1 MSKPRIAVFALGGTI
16 SMVKGE
22 AGVRPGLTAE
32 QLVAAAP
39 GIDALAE
46 IEARTI
52 STIGSSDLSVGAV
65 LDVARAVEAAVADGV
80 DGAIV
85 TQGTDTMEESAFLL
99 DLALRVDVP
108 VAVTGAMRNPLSIS
122 HDGPG
127 NVYAAMQVVTDKA
140 VRDQARDLG
149 VMVVML
155 DSIHA
160 AVDVAKAN
168 TSRIDA
174 FASPEAGPIGVVIE
188 DRVRL
193 TGRPV
198 RAHKTALDA
207 ELADGT
213 ALTGVAPPLPSVAML
228 TMAMGE
234 SGALLAALADDPET
248 LGYQGIV
255 LGAMGGGHTPSWL
268 TPHLDVLT
276 PRLPVVMAGRIQAG
290 YLLAKTYERE
300 GSEMDLLRRGVRSA
314 GRLPPL
320 KARLLL
326 NAMLMGGLDT
336 AAMDRVWAAVN

>member
-39 GIDALAE
+39 GIDGLAE

-52 STIGSSDLSVGAV
+52 STIGSSDLSVDAV
-65 LDVARAVEAAVADGV
+65 LDVARAIESAAADGI

-127 NVYAAMQVVTDKA
+127 NVYAAMQVVTDPA
-140 VRDQARDLG
+140 VRQRARDLG

-160 AVDVAKAN
+160 AIDVAKTN

-174 FASPEAGPIGVVIE
+174 FASPEAGPLGVVVE

-198 RAHKTALDA
+198 RDHKTALDIA
-207 ELADGT
+207 LGDT
-213 ALTGVAPPLPSVAML
+213 LLTGVAPPLPSVALL

-234 SGALLAALADDPET
+234 NGALLAALADDPET
-248 LGYQGIV
+248 LGFRGIV

-276 PRLPVVMAGRIQAG
+276 PRLPVVMAGRMQAG

-326 NAMLMGGLDT
+326 TAMLMGGLDR
-336 AAMDRVWAAVN
+336 AAMDRVWATVN

>member
-1 MSKPRIAVFALGGTI
+1 MGKPKVAVFALGGTI

-46 IEARTI
+46 IEACTV
-52 STIGSSDLSVGAV
+52 STIGSSDLSVPAV
-65 LDVARAVEAAVADGV
+65 LDVARAIEEAAARGI

-99 DLALRVDVP
+99 DLALQLDIP
-108 VAVTGAMRNPLSIS
+108 VVVTGAMRNPLSIS

-127 NVYAAMQVVTDKA
+127 NVYAAMQVVTDPT
-140 VRDQARDLG
+140 VRRDARALG

-160 AVDVAKAN
+160 AIDVAKTN
-168 TSRIDA
+168 TARIDA
-174 FASPEAGPIGVVIE
+174 FASPEAGPLGTVVE

-198 RAHKTALDA
+198 RDHKPALDSA
-207 ELADGT
+207 LAGVR
-213 ALTGVAPPLPSVAML
+213 LTGIAPPLPSVAML
-228 TMAMGE
+228 TLAMGE
-234 SGALLAALADDPET
+234 SGGMLAALTDDPET
-248 LGYQGIV
+248 LGYGGVV

-268 TPHLDVLT
+268 TPHLDGLT
-276 PRLPVVMAGRIQAG
+276 GRIPVVMAGRMQAG

-326 NAMLMGGLDT
+326 TAMLMGGLDT
-336 AAMDRVWAAVN
+336 EAMDRIWATLN

>member
-39 GIDALAE
+39 GIDGLAE

-52 STIGSSDLSVGAV
+52 STIGSSDLSVEAV
-65 LDVARAVEAAVADGV
+65 LDVARAIESAAADGI

-122 HDGPG
+122 HEGPG
-127 NVYAAMQVVTDKA
+127 NVYAAMQVVTDPA
-140 VRDQARDLG
+140 VRQRARDLG

-160 AVDVAKAN
+160 AVDVAKTN

-174 FASPEAGPIGVVIE
+174 FASPEAGPLGVVVE

-193 TGRPV
+193 TGCPV
-198 RAHKTALDA
+198 RDHKTALDA
-207 ELADGT
+207 ALGGT
-213 ALTGVAPPLPSVAML
+213 LLTGVAPPLPSVALL

-248 LGYQGIV
+248 LGYRGIV

-276 PRLPVVMAGRIQAG
+276 PRLPVVMAGRMQAG

-326 NAMLMGGLDT
+326 TAMLMGGLER
-336 AAMDRVWAAVN
+336 AAMDRVWATVN

>member
-1 MSKPRIAVFALGGTI
+1 MSKPKVAVFALGGTI

-22 AGVRPGLTAE
+22 AGVRPGLAAE

-46 IEARTI
+46 ISARTV
-52 STIGSSDLSVGAV
+52 STIGSSDLTVPAV
-65 LDVARAVEAAVADGV
+65 LDVARAIEAAVADGAE
-80 DGAIV
+80 GAIV
-85 TQGTDTMEESAFLL
+85 TQGTDTMEESSFLL

-108 VAVTGAMRNPLSIS
+108 VVVTGAMRNPLSIS

-127 NVYAAMQVVTDKA
+127 NVYAAMQVVTDPA
-140 VRDQARDLG
+140 VRAQARDLG

-168 TSRIDA
+168 SHRIDA
-174 FASPEAGPIGVVIE
+174 FASPEAGPLGILIE
-188 DRVRL
+188 DRARL
-193 TGRPV
+193 TGRPA
-198 RAHKTALDA
+198 RGHKTALDA
-207 ELADGT
+207 ALADTRLT
-213 ALTGVAPPLPSVAML
+213 AIDPPLPSVAL
-228 TMAMGE
+228 QTLAMGE
-234 SGALLAALADDPET
+234 SGGMLAALAADPDGF
-248 LGYQGIV
+248 GYRGLV
-255 LGAMGGGHTPSWL
+255 LGAMGGGHIPSWL
-268 TPHLDVLT
+268 GAHVDALI
-276 PRLPVVMAGRIQAG
+276 PRLPVVMAGRMQTG

-326 NAMLMGGLDT
+326 TAMLMGELDT
-336 AAMDRVWAAVN
+336 AAMDAIWATLN

>member
-46 IEARTI
+46 IEARTV
-52 STIGSSDLSVGAV
+52 STIGSSDLSVDAV
-65 LDVARAVEAAVADGV
+65 LDVARAIEAAAADGI

-99 DLALRVDVP
+99 DLALRLDIP

-127 NVYAAMQVVTDKA
+127 NVFAAMQVVTDPA

-160 AVDVAKAN
+160 AVDVAKTN

-174 FASPEAGPIGVVIE
+174 FASPEAGPLGTVVE

-198 RAHKTALDA
+198 RDHKAALDA
-207 ELADGT
+207 ELGDT
-213 ALTGVAPPLPSVAML
+213 LLTGVAPPLPPVAML

-248 LGYQGIV
+248 LGYRGIV

-268 TPHLDVLT
+268 TPHLDVLA
-276 PRLPVVMAGRIQAG
+276 PRLPVVMAGRMQAG

-326 NAMLMGGLDT
+326 TAMLMGGLDT
-336 AAMDRVWAAVN
+336 AAMDRVWATAN

>member
-39 GIDALAE
+39 GIDRLAE
-46 IEARTI
+46 IEARTV
-52 STIGSSDLSVGAV
+52 STIGSSDLSVDAV
-65 LDVARAVEAAVADGV
+65 LDVARAIEAAVADGI

-99 DLALRVDVP
+99 DLVLRVDVP
-108 VAVTGAMRNPLSIS
+108 VVVTGAMRNPLSIS

-127 NVYAAMQVVTDKA
+127 NVFAAMQVVTDPT
-140 VRDQARDLG
+140 ARRLAGELG

-160 AVDVAKAN
+160 AVDVAKTN

-174 FASPEAGPIGVVIE
+174 FASPEAGPLGTVVE

-198 RAHKTALDA
+198 RDHKAALDSA
-207 ELADGT
+207 LGATRLT
-213 ALTGVAPPLPSVAML
+213 AVEPPLPSVAML

-234 SGALLAALADDPET
+234 SGALLAALAADPEC
-248 LGYQGIV
+248 LGYSGIV

-268 TPHLDVLT
+268 TPHLDALA
-276 PRLPVVMAGRIQAG
+276 PRLPVVMAGRMQAG

-320 KARLLL
+320 KTRLLL
-326 NAMLMGGLDT
+326 TAMLMGGLDT
-336 AAMDRVWAAVN
+336 DAMDRIWATAN

>member
-39 GIDALAE
+39 GIDGLAE

-52 STIGSSDLSVGAV
+52 STIGSSDLSVDAV
-65 LDVARAVEAAVADGV
+65 LDVARAIEAAAADGI

-127 NVYAAMQVVTDKA
+127 NVYAAMQVVTDPA
-140 VRDQARDLG
+140 VRQRARDLG

-160 AVDVAKAN
+160 AVDVAKTN

-174 FASPEAGPIGVVIE
+174 FASPEAGPLGVVVE

-198 RAHKTALDA
+198 RDHKTALDIA
-207 ELADGT
+207 LGDT
-213 ALTGVAPPLPSVAML
+213 LLTGVAPPLPSVALL

-248 LGYQGIV
+248 LGYRGIV

-276 PRLPVVMAGRIQAG
+276 PRLPVVMAGRMQAG

-300 GSEMDLLRRGVRSA
+300 GSEMDLLRRGVRSS

-326 NAMLMGGLDT
+326 TAMLMGGLER
-336 AAMDRVWAAVN
+336 AAMDRVWATVN

>member
-1 MSKPRIAVFALGGTI
+1 MAKPRIAVFALGGTI

-39 GIDALAE
+39 GIDALAQ
-46 IEARTI
+46 IEARTV
-52 STIGSSDLSVGAV
+52 STIGSSDLSVDNV
-65 LDVARAVEAAVADGV
+65 LEVARAIEAAVADGAE
-80 DGAIV
+80 GAIV

-108 VAVTGAMRNPLSIS
+108 VVVTGAMRNPLSIS

-127 NVYAAMQVVTDKA
+127 NVYAAMQVVTDPT
-140 VRDQARDLG
+140 VRRDARDLG

-160 AVDVAKAN
+160 AVDVAKTN

-174 FASPEAGPIGVVIE
+174 FASPEAGPLGVVVE

-198 RAHKTALDA
+198 RDHKTALDA
-207 ELADGT
+207 ELGDLHLT
-213 ALTGVAPPLPSVAML
+213 AVEPPLPSVAML
-228 TMAMGE
+228 TMALGE
-234 SGALLAALADDPET
+234 SGALLAAMAADPDCF
-248 LGYQGIV
+248 GYAGIV
-255 LGAMGGGHTPSWL
+255 LGAMGGGHTPSWV
-268 TPHLDVLT
+268 TPHLDALI
-276 PRLPVVMAGRIQAG
+276 PHLPVVMAGRMQAG

-326 NAMLMGGLDT
+326 TAMLMGGLDQ
-336 AAMDRVWAAVN
+336 AAMDRVWAAAN

>member
-1 MSKPRIAVFALGGTI
+1 MAKPRIAVFALGGTI

-46 IEARTI
+46 IEARTV
-52 STIGSSDLSVGAV
+52 STIGSSDLSVDNV
-65 LDVARAVEAAVADGV
+65 LEVARAIEAAAADGI

-108 VAVTGAMRNPLSIS
+108 VVVTGAMRNPLSIS

-127 NVYAAMQVVTDKA
+127 NVFAAMQVVTDPA
-140 VRDQARDLG
+140 VRRMARDLG

-160 AVDVAKAN
+160 AVDVAKTN

-174 FASPEAGPIGVVIE
+174 FASPEAGPLGVVVE

-198 RAHKTALDA
+198 RDHKTALDA
-207 ELADGT
+207 ALGSTLLT
-213 ALTGVAPPLPSVAML
+213 AVAAPLPSVALL
-228 TMAMGE
+228 TMAIGE
-234 SGALLAALADDPET
+234 SGGLLAALAADPDRF
-248 LGYQGIV
+248 GYAGLV
-255 LGAMGGGHTPSWL
+255 LGAMGGGHTPSWV
-268 TPHLDVLT
+268 TPPLDALI
-276 PRLPVVMAGRIQAG
+276 PRLPVVMAGRMQAG

-326 NAMLMGGLDT
+326 TAMLMGGLDQ
-336 AAMDRVWAAVN
+336 AAMDRVWATPG

>member
-1 MSKPRIAVFALGGTI
+1 MGKPRIAVFALGGTI
-16 SMVKGE
+16 AMVKGN

-46 IEARTI
+46 IEARTV
-52 STIGSSDLSVGAV
+52 STIGSSDLSVDGV
-65 LDVARAVEAAVADGV
+65 LDVARAIEAAAADGI

-99 DLALRVDVP
+99 DLALRLDIP

-127 NVYAAMQVVTDKA
+127 NVYAAIQVVTDQT

-149 VMVVML
+149 VLVVML

-174 FASPEAGPIGVVIE
+174 FASPEAGPLGVVVE

-207 ELADGT
+207 ALGDT
-213 ALTGVAPPLPSVAML
+213 LLTGVAPPLPSVALL
-228 TMAMGE
+228 TMALGE

-248 LGYQGIV
+248 LGYRGLV
-255 LGAMGGGHTPSWL
+255 LGAMGGGHTPFWL
-268 TPHLDVLT
+268 TPHLDVLA
-276 PRLPVVMAGRIQAG
+276 PRLPVVMAGRMQAG

-326 NAMLMGGLDT
+326 TAMLMGGLDT
-336 AAMDRVWAAVN
+336 ASMDRIWATAN

>member
-39 GIDALAE
+39 GIDRLAD
-46 IEARTI
+46 IEARTV
-52 STIGSSDLSVGAV
+52 STIGSSDLSVTAV
-65 LDVARAVEAAVADGV
+65 LDVARAIEAAVTDGA

-99 DLALRVDVP
+99 DLALRVNVP
-108 VAVTGAMRNPLSIS
+108 VVVTGAMRNPLSIS

-127 NVYAAMQVVTDKA
+127 NVLAAMQVVTDPT
-140 VRDQARDLG
+140 VRRLAGTLG

-155 DSIHA
+155 DTIHA
-160 AVDVAKAN
+160 AIDVAKAN
-168 TSRIDA
+168 THRIDA
-174 FASPEAGPIGVVIE
+174 FASPEAGPLGVVVE

-193 TGRPV
+193 TGRPE
-198 RAHKTALDA
+198 RGHKAALDTALGKTH
-207 ELADGT
+207 LT
-213 ALTGVAPPLPSVAML
+213 AIAPPLPDVALL
-228 TMAMGE
+228 TLAMGE
-234 SGALLAALADDPET
+234 AGGLLAALANDPDGF
-248 LGYQGIV
+248 GYRGLVI
-255 LGAMGGGHTPSWL
+255 GAMGGGHTPSWL
-268 TPHLDVLT
+268 GASIDLLV
-276 PRLPVVMAGRIQAG
+276 PRMPVVMAGRIQAG

-314 GRLPPL
+314 GRLPPF

-326 NAMLMGGLDT
+326 TAMLMGGMDR
-336 AAMDRVWAAVN
+336 AAMDAVWATVN

>member
-1 MSKPRIAVFALGGTI
+1 MAKPRIAVFALGGTI

-39 GIDALAE
+39 GIDALAR
-46 IEARTI
+46 IEARTV
-52 STIGSSDLSVGAV
+52 STIGSSDLSVDSV
-65 LDVARAVEAAVADGV
+65 LDVARAIEAAVADGV
-80 DGAIV
+80 EGAIV

-108 VAVTGAMRNPLSIS
+108 VVVTGAMRNPLSIS

-127 NVYAAMQVVTDKA
+127 NVYAAMQVVTDPT
-140 VRDQARDLG
+140 VRRDARDLG

-160 AVDVAKAN
+160 AVDVAKTN

-174 FASPEAGPIGVVIE
+174 FASPEAGPLGVVVE

-198 RAHKTALDA
+198 RDHKAALDA
-207 ELADGT
+207 
-213 ALTGVAPPLPSVAML
+213 ALGDLTLTSVEPLPSVAML
-228 TMAMGE
+228 TMALGE
-234 SGALLAALADDPET
+234 SGALLAAMAADPDCF
-248 LGYQGIV
+248 GYGGIV

-268 TPHLDVLT
+268 TPHLDGLI
-276 PRLPVVMAGRIQAG
+276 PRLPVVMAGRMQAG

-326 NAMLMGGLDT
+326 TAMLMGGLDQD
-336 AAMDRVWAAVN
+336 AMDRVWVAAN

>member
-1 MSKPRIAVFALGGTI
+1 MGKPRIAVLALGGTI

-52 STIGSSDLSVGAV
+52 STIGSSDLSVDAV
-65 LDVARAVEAAVADGV
+65 LEVARAIEAAVADGAE
-80 DGAIV
+80 GAIV

-99 DLALRVDVP
+99 DLVLRVDVP
-108 VAVTGAMRNPLSIS
+108 VVVTGAMRNPLSIS

-127 NVYAAMQVVTDKA
+127 NVYAAMQVVTDPA
-140 VRDQARDLG
+140 VRRDAGELG

-160 AVDVAKAN
+160 AVDVAKTN

-174 FASPEAGPIGVVIE
+174 FASPEAGPLGVVVE

-198 RAHKTALDA
+198 RDHKAALDTALGPT
-207 ELADGT
+207 LLT
-213 ALTGVAPPLPSVAML
+213 AVAPPLPAVALM
-228 TMAMGE
+228 TMGMGE
-234 SGALLAALADDPET
+234 SGALLAALAADPDCF
-248 LGYQGIV
+248 GYRGLV
-255 LGAMGGGHTPSWL
+255 LGAMGGGHTPSWV
-268 TPHLDVLT
+268 TGHLDALI
-276 PRLPVVMAGRIQAG
+276 PRLPVVMAGRMQAG

-326 NAMLMGGLDT
+326 TAMLMGALDSD
-336 AAMDRVWAAVN
+336 AMDRIWASLT

>member
-39 GIDALAE
+39 GIDGLAE
-46 IEARTI
+46 IEACTI
-52 STIGSSDLSVGAV
+52 STIGSSDLSVDAV
-65 LDVARAVEAAVADGV
+65 LDVARAIEAAAADGI

-127 NVYAAMQVVTDKA
+127 NVYAAMQVVTDPA
-140 VRDQARDLG
+140 VRQRARDLG

-160 AVDVAKAN
+160 AVDVAKTN

-174 FASPEAGPIGVVIE
+174 FASPEAGPLGVVVE

-193 TGRPV
+193 TGRPM
-198 RAHKTALDA
+198 RDHKTALDTA
-207 ELADGT
+207 LGGT
-213 ALTGVAPPLPSVAML
+213 PLTGVAPPLPSVALL

-248 LGYQGIV
+248 LGYRGIV

-276 PRLPVVMAGRIQAG
+276 PRLPVVMAGRMQAG

-326 NAMLMGGLDT
+326 TAMLMGGLDR
-336 AAMDRVWAAVN
+336 AAMDRVWATVN

>member
-1 MSKPRIAVFALGGTI
+1 MGKPRIAVFALGGTI
-16 SMVKGE
+16 AMVKGN

-46 IEARTI
+46 IEARTV
-52 STIGSSDLSVGAV
+52 STIGSSDLSVDAV
-65 LDVARAVEAAVADGV
+65 LDVARAIEAAAADGI

-99 DLALRVDVP
+99 DLALRLDIP

-127 NVYAAMQVVTDKA
+127 NVYAAMQVVTDQT

-149 VMVVML
+149 VLVVML

-174 FASPEAGPIGVVIE
+174 FASPEAGPLGVVVE

-207 ELADGT
+207 ALGDT
-213 ALTGVAPPLPSVAML
+213 LLTGVAPPLPSVALL
-228 TMAMGE
+228 TMALGE

-248 LGYQGIV
+248 LGYRGLV
-255 LGAMGGGHTPSWL
+255 LGAMGGGHTPFWL
-268 TPHLDVLT
+268 TPHLDVLA
-276 PRLPVVMAGRIQAG
+276 PRLPVVMAGRMQAG

-326 NAMLMGGLDT
+326 TAMLMGGLDT
-336 AAMDRVWAAVN
+336 ASMDRIWATAN

>member
-1 MSKPRIAVFALGGTI
+1 MSKPKVAVFALGGTI
-16 SMVKGE
+16 SMVRGE

-39 GIDALAE
+39 GIDGLAE

-52 STIGSSDLSVGAV
+52 STIGSSDLSVPAV
-65 LDVARAVEAAVADGV
+65 LDVARAIEAAVADGL

-99 DLALRVDVP
+99 DLALRVDIP
-108 VAVTGAMRNPLSIS
+108 VVVTGAMRNPLSIS

-127 NVYAAMQVVTDKA
+127 NVMAAMQVVTDPA
-140 VRDQARDLG
+140 VRRHASEFG

-160 AVDVAKAN
+160 AVDVAKTN
-168 TSRIDA
+168 TARVDA
-174 FASPEAGPIGVVIE
+174 FASPEAGPLGTVVE

-193 TGRPV
+193 TGRPM
-198 RAHKTALDA
+198 REYKTALDT
-207 ELADGT
+207 ELGAVL
-213 ALTGVAPPLPSVAML
+213 LTGVAPPLPAVALMTL
-228 TMAMGE
+228 AMGE
-234 SGALLAALADDPET
+234 GGGLLAALADDPDSF
-248 LGYQGIV
+248 GYRGLVI
-255 LGAMGGGHTPSWL
+255 GAMGGGHVPSWL
-268 TPHLDVLT
+268 AAHLDTLI
-276 PRLPVVMAGRIQAG
+276 PRLPVVMAGRMQAG

-326 NAMLMGGLDT
+326 TAMLMGDLDQD
-336 AAMDRVWAAVN
+336 AMDRIWAAVN

>member
-39 GIDALAE
+39 GIDGLAE

-52 STIGSSDLSVGAV
+52 STIGSSDLSVDAV
-65 LDVARAVEAAVADGV
+65 LDVARAIEAAAADGI

-127 NVYAAMQVVTDKA
+127 NVYAAMQVVTDPA
-140 VRDQARDLG
+140 VRQRSHDLG

-160 AVDVAKAN
+160 AVDVAKTN

-174 FASPEAGPIGVVIE
+174 FASPEAGPLGVVVE

-198 RAHKTALDA
+198 RDHKTALDIA
-207 ELADGT
+207 LGDT
-213 ALTGVAPPLPSVAML
+213 LLTGVAPPLPSVALL

-234 SGALLAALADDPET
+234 NGALLAALADDPET
-248 LGYQGIV
+248 LGFRGIV

-276 PRLPVVMAGRIQAG
+276 PRLPVVMAGRMQAG

-326 NAMLMGGLDT
+326 TAMLMGGLDR
-336 AAMDRVWAAVN
+336 AAMDRVWATVN